1 MGNKGLCG
9 EPLSSSCGTNG
20 SDHETYHHKVSY
32 RVILAVIGSG
42 LAVFVSMTVVVLLF
56 MMRERQGKATK
67 AGGVADDGINN
78 RPLIIVGNVLVDNL
92 RQAID
97 FDAVVK
103 ATLRDSN
110 KLNSGTF
117 STIYKAVM
125 PSGLILLV
133 KSLRSMDRT
142 IIHHQNKM
150 IRELERLSKLCHDNL
165 MRPIGFLIYED
176 VALLLHNYL
185 PNGTLAQFLHDLTKI
200 SEYEPD
206 WPTRLNIATGVAE
219 GLAFLHHVDYD
230 MVPGV
235 VYMHPEVAPVGKQK
249 SGASQF

>member
-1 MGNKGLCG
+1 
-9 EPLSSSCGTNG
+9 
-20 SDHETYHHKVSY
+20 
-32 RVILAVIGSG
+32 
-42 LAVFVSMTVVVLLF
+42 MTVVVFLF
-56 MMRERQGKATK
+56 MMKERQEKAAK

-78 RPLIIVGNVLVDNL
+78 RSLIINGNVFVDNL

-97 FDAVVK
+97 FNAVVK

-117 STIYKAVM
+117 STVCKVIM
-125 PSGLILLV
+125 PSELIPSV
-133 KSLRSMDRT
+133 KNQRSKDQT
-142 IIHHQNKM
+142 IIYHQNKM
-150 IRELERLSKLCHDNL
+150 IRELESQSKLCHDNL
-165 MRPIGFLIYED
+165 MRPSGFVIYGD
-176 VALLLHNYL
+176 VALWLHNYL
-185 PNGTLAQFLHDLTKI
+185 PNGTLAQLLHDSTKI

-235 VYMHPEVAPVGKQK
+235 VYRQSDVAC
-249 SGASQF
+249 